1 MPFILTGFT
10 QDIGFRVFA
19 FARGGADRSS
29 AVYTVRAD
37 LALSRRYEIALQELP
52 LLCQNLLES
61 REDIEQTCALTF
73 GEEEMCLYATKCAM
87 AREAPTEKGKSS
99 RQIPGGHLGA
109 AWRGHGRTEVAP
121 AETPAST
128 ATNSPGPQP
137 NGPLAP
143 SVSND

>member
-37 LALSRRYEIALQELP
+37 LALSRRYEITLQELP
-52 LLCQNLLES
+52 LLCRNLLEG

-73 GEEEMCLYATKCAM
+73 GEEEMSLYATKCAI
-87 AREAPTEKGKSS
+87 APQALAQKRKSR
-99 RQIPGGHLGA
+99 RQLLGGHLGA
-109 AWRGHGRTEVAP
+109 AWTEAAP
-121 AETPAST
+121 AETSAST

-143 SVSND
+143 SVSNH